1 MHHTLAALI
10 ASAEEG
16 AAHEGG
22 GIPPIAWA
30 VGLGALATFL
40 LLVYGI
46 TRLNQDR

>member
-1 MHHTLAALI
+1 MHGALALLI

-22 GIPPIAWA
+22 AIPPVAWG
-30 VGLGALATFL
+30 VGIGSLLIFL
-40 LLVYGI
+40 LLVYGV